1 MACILVYVWAMH
13 LHVNTAIILLK
24 NFSMMEGVHCKE
36 KKESGIILKLMS
48 IHHLVTIIRCYGL
61 GRLSDQQNN

>member
-1 MACILVYVWAMH
+1 
-13 LHVNTAIILLK
+13 
-24 NFSMMEGVHCKE
+24 MMEGVHCKE